1 MPLAHLHPIIVHFTL
16 TLGIGWCGWDLF
28 WIFSRN
34 QTGKSSGIKSEQP
47 LNLLEGL
54 IILLIITVCTGW
66 IALSMKE
73 RSMGPGAAFPP
84 GDNHGDAAL
93 LTLFILLT
101 RFLIGQ
107 KSGQKNTNKQKNVFP
122 KSMAP
127 FFSFLALA
135 SFLVTGILGERLVF
149 HYGVTAKNQPS
160 PNFMRSTLPVPVSN
174 PGSDPPDPQ
183 AQQTPLKNP
192 DQSPKPFDYR
202 PTFDDGSMKRDV
214 RSSSRDHQDSPQS

>member
-28 WIFSRN
+28 QIFSRN
-34 QTGKSSGIKSEQP
+34 QTGKNSLTKRETSG
-47 LNLLEGL
+47 NLLEGL

-107 KSGQKNTNKQKNVFP
+107 KSGQKNTNKQKSVFP

-127 FFSFLALA
+127 FFLFWLLQAFWSQGFW
-135 SFLVTGILGERLVF
+135 ERDL
-149 HYGVTAKNQPS
+149 S
-160 PNFMRSTLPVPVSN
+160 STM
-174 PGSDPPDPQ
+174 GSRPKISRPQ
-183 AQQTPLKNP
+183 T
-192 DQSPKPFDYR
+192 S
-202 PTFDDGSMKRDV
+202 
-214 RSSSRDHQDSPQS
+214 

>member
-28 WIFSRN
+28 QIFSRN
-34 QTGKSSGIKSEQP
+34 QTGKNSLTKRETSG
-47 LNLLEGL
+47 NLLEGL

-101 RFLIGQ
+101 RFLIGLKAREGTTNMQ
-107 KSGQKNTNKQKNVFP
+107 KSVFLKP
-122 KSMAP
+122 LAA

-149 HYGVTAKNQPS
+149 HYGVTAKKSARPDLQEIYASSALFKSRIRSSGSSS
-160 PNFMRSTLPVPVSN
+160 PTDTLKK
-174 PGSDPPDPQ
+174 PGSIPR
-183 AQQTPLKNP
+183 AI
-192 DQSPKPFDYR
+192 R
-202 PTFDDGSMKRDV
+202 PSGDI
-214 RSSSRDHQDSPQS
+214 